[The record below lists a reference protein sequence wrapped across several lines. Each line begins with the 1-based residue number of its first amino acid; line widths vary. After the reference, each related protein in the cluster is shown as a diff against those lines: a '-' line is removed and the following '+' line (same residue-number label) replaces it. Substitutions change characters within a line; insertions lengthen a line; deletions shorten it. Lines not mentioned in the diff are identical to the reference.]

1 MAQGH
6 GEPEA
11 PWRKGLKVK
20 EFRSRSL
27 SYKNACV
34 RVDVCEKDSQHEPR
48 VLWRIGGR
56 TFYSTDAAKCFM
68 ELGYAAERTSIY
80 TAGESCQGARSL
92 ACTEHLAPVFLM
104 WPDRSFNVDVECPPG
119 MARAEIP
126 MMDGSAI
133 KFFNA
138 LRNQA
143 GAPGELAFYD
153 APVNAA
159 WELRRPGDGSVYGC
173 VRMAPSDTFEV
184 SYILDRPDMG
194 GFRSA
199 ADVSIYSAEDLYN
212 IFEARTF
219 ITERDY
225 EIARQNGLLAG
236 VDESCGLL
244 IGASDAS
251 RAQKYRVHEEP
262 ALHKI
267 LDLLGDLAF
276 VRPALPK
283 VRVEIVNGGHA
294 AHRQILE
301 KVINYAI
308 RF

>member
-1 MAQGH
+1 MVS
-6 GEPEA
+6 
-11 PWRKGLKVK
+11 RKVK

-27 SYKNACV
+27 SYESACV
-34 RVDVCEKDSQHEPR
+34 RVEVAELNPRFEPR
-48 VLWRIGGR
+48 VQWSVGSHP
-56 TFYSTDAAKCFM
+56 FYGTDAAKCFT
-68 ELGYAAERTSIY
+68 ELSYSVERTSIY
-80 TAGESCQGARSL
+80 TAGEEGSSAVVRSL
-92 ACTEHLAPVFLM
+92 ACTEHLSPVFLM
-104 WPDRSFNVDVECPPG
+104 WPGVSFNVDVDCPAG
-119 MARAEIP
+119 ASRAEVP

-133 KFFNA
+133 LFFNA
-138 LRNQA
+138 LRSMA

-173 VRMAPSDTFEV
+173 VRIAPSDTFEV

-219 ITERDY
+219 ISERDY

>member
-1 MAQGH
+1 MVS
-6 GEPEA
+6 
-11 PWRKGLKVK
+11 RKVK

-27 SYKNACV
+27 SYESACV
-34 RVDVCEKDSQHEPR
+34 RVEVAELNPRFAPR
-48 VLWRIGGR
+48 VLWSVGSRP
-56 TFYSTDAAKCFM
+56 FYGTDAAKCFT
-68 ELGYAAERTSIY
+68 ELRYGVERTSIY
-80 TAGESCQGARSL
+80 TSGDAAADSHSEGISL
-92 ACTEHLAPVFLM
+92 ACTEHLSPVFLM
-104 WPDRSFNVDVECPPG
+104 WPGVSFNVDVDCPAG
-119 MARAEIP
+119 ASRAEVP

-133 KFFNA
+133 LFFNA
-138 LRNQA
+138 LRSMA

-153 APVNAA
+153 APVNAS

-173 VRMAPSDTFEV
+173 VRVDPSDTFEV

-219 ITERDY
+219 ISERDY
-225 EIARQNGLLAG
+225 EMARKNGLLAG
-236 VDESCGLL
+236 VDGSCGLL
-244 IGASDAS
+244 IGAGDAS
-251 RAQKYRVHEEP
+251 LAQKYRVREEP

>member
-1 MAQGH
+1 MVS
-6 GEPEA
+6 
-11 PWRKGLKVK
+11 RKVK

-27 SYKNACV
+27 SYESACV
-34 RVDVCEKDSQHEPR
+34 RVEVTELNPRFEPR
-48 VLWRIGGR
+48 VQWSVGSHP
-56 TFYSTDAAKCFM
+56 FYGTDAAKCFT
-68 ELGYAAERTSIY
+68 ELGYSVERTSIY
-80 TAGESCQGARSL
+80 TAGGEGSSSESRSL
-92 ACTEHLAPVFLM
+92 ACTEHLSPVFLM
-104 WPDRSFNVDVECPPG
+104 WPGVSFNVDVDCPAG
-119 MARAEIP
+119 ASRAEVP

-133 KFFNA
+133 LFFNA
-138 LRNQA
+138 LRSMA

-225 EIARQNGLLAG
+225 EMARQNGLLAG

-244 IGASDAS
+244 IGTGDAS

-267 LDLLGDLAF
+267 VDLLGDLAF

>member
-1 MAQGH
+1 MVS
-6 GEPEA
+6 
-11 PWRKGLKVK
+11 RKVK

-27 SYKNACV
+27 SYESACV
-34 RVDVCEKDSQHEPR
+34 RVEVAELNPRFEPR
-48 VLWRIGGR
+48 VQWSVGSHP
-56 TFYSTDAAKCFM
+56 FYGTDAAKCFT
-68 ELGYAAERTSIY
+68 ELRYSVERTSIY
-80 TAGESCQGARSL
+80 TAGEEGSSAVVRSL
-92 ACTEHLAPVFLM
+92 ACTEHLSPVFLM
-104 WPDRSFNVDVECPPG
+104 WPGVSFNVDVDCPAG
-119 MARAEIP
+119 ASRAEVP

-133 KFFNA
+133 LFFNA
-138 LRNQA
+138 LRSMA

-173 VRMAPSDTFEV
+173 VRIAPSDTFEV

-262 ALHKI
+262 ALNKI

>member
-1 MAQGH
+1 MKKLLCMLLALTMLFALCACGGKTETKGDPATDSIDTDA
-6 GEPEA
+6 GEEILLA
-11 PWRKGLKVK
+11 RWN
-20 EFRSRSL
+20 E
-27 SYKNACV
+27 V
-34 RVDVCEKDSQHEPR
+34 RV
-48 VLWRIGGR
+48 
-56 TFYSTDAAKCFM
+56 
-68 ELGYAAERTSIY
+68 
-80 TAGESCQGARSL
+80 
-92 ACTEHLAPVFLM
+92 
-104 WPDRSFNVDVECPPG
+104 
-119 MARAEIP
+119 
-126 MMDGSAI
+126 
-133 KFFNA
+133 
-138 LRNQA
+138 A

-153 APVNAA
+153 APVNAS

-173 VRMAPSDTFEV
+173 VRVAPSDTFEV

-219 ITERDY
+219 ISERDY
-225 EIARQNGLLAG
+225 EMARKNGLLAG
-236 VDESCGLL
+236 VDGSCGLL
-244 IGASDAS
+244 IGAGDAS
-251 RAQKYRVHEEP
+251 LAQKYRVREEP